1 MDILF
6 TTIEDLLNSL
16 IPSGSELL
24 TEFQSLNE
32 ILSYVL
38 TIGVFWVIF
47 LRPILKIFKLV
58 R

>member
-16 IPSGSELL
+16 IPSGSQLL

-47 LRPILKIFKLV
+47 LRPILKVFKLV

>member
-1 MDILF
+1 MSILF
-6 TTIEDLLNSL
+6 ETLLDLLNSL
-16 IPSGSELL
+16 LPAGGDLL

-32 ILSYVL
+32 VLSYVL

-58 R
+58 K